1 MRILFTIIFVF
12 LTLLSLIIFDYISTK
27 TKEYHLN
34 QKTMTYE
41 RAYNTIYDQYK
52 DLSYVIYTGL
62 LKLTN
67 IQNEFK
73 YMKNKTYKEKVQIKK
88 ELYLQ
93 VINRFNTLRNKKL
106 INITFILPNSEIF
119 LDMKQP
125 FKKTMNENKRA
136 FNFVKNNKEN
146 MDSFEVKDEDTGFN
160 FLYSIKSENDVVGF
174 LNITFSEQAITSSLM
189 EQYYVLTNFIIKN
202 DNFSK
207 KYLENTEQYKDA
219 HFKGFSHNTNILA
232 ELKEVSRKDIMSL
245 KPEKKI
251 SKQIYNDAMKNEANS
266 IFINND
272 NIIVTTIP
280 VMNKLTN
287 RQEAFLAVL
296 SKENGLSNLEKTYR
310 LILLLFIFLYL
321 SILLALYFL
330 ISRSIAEKNSLNKII
345 KKDKQLLEQMKL
357 AQMGEMIGNIAH
369 QWRQPLSTI
378 STAASGLKMK
388 HEFGM
393 LEENDIPEF
402 TDTIVTNTKYLS
414 ETIDTFR
421 DFIKEEKETK
431 EIVIQERI
439 DETLKIVRASLENSY
454 IKLINNID
462 YEKPLKVEI
471 VAEEL
476 AQVLINILNNAKDVI
491 IQRKIEEGTITIDL
505 IQGNKN
511 FKITVEDNAKG
522 IEEDVL
528 PKIFDPYFTT
538 KHQFHGTGL
547 GLYMS
552 KLIVEKHL
560 FGRLEAENTNE
571 GAKFIIT
578 IPLS

>member
-1 MRILFTIIFVF
+1 
-12 LTLLSLIIFDYISTK
+12 
-27 TKEYHLN
+27 
-34 QKTMTYE
+34 MTYE
-41 RAYNTIYDQYK
+41 RAYHTIYDQYK
-52 DLSYVIYTGL
+52 ELSYVVFTGL
-62 LKLTN
+62 LKLTDV
-67 IQNEFK
+67 QNEFK
-73 YMKNKTYKEKVQIKK
+73 YINNKTEKEKKEIKR
-88 ELYLQ
+88 ELYIKVL
-93 VINRFNTLRNKKL
+93 NRFNTLDDKKL
-106 INITFILPNSEIF
+106 TNITFILPNSEIF

-125 FKKTMNENKRA
+125 LTKTSMNENKRA
-136 FNFVKNNKEN
+136 FNFVKNNKED

-160 FLYSIKSENDVVGF
+160 FLYSIKVENEVVGF

-189 EQYYVLTNFIIKN
+189 KQYYVLTNFIIKD

-207 KYLENTEQYKDA
+207 EYLKTTKEYKAA
-219 HFKGFSHNTNILA
+219 HFDGFLHNTNILT
-232 ELKEVSRKDIMSL
+232 ELRDVSRKDILVL
-245 KPEKKI
+245 KPSKSMSIKI
-251 SKQIYNDAMKNEANS
+251 YKEAMENKANS
-266 IFINND
+266 IFINKD

-280 VMNKLTN
+280 IMNKLRN
-287 RQEAFLAVL
+287 KQEAFLAIL
-296 SKENGLSNLEKTYR
+296 SKEDGLSNLEKTYK
-310 LILLLFIFLYL
+310 LILLLLIFLYL

-388 HEFGM
+388 HEFDM
-393 LEENDIPEF
+393 LEKDDIPEF

-439 DETLKIVRASLENSY
+439 DETLKIVRASLENSH

-462 YEKPLKVEI
+462 YENPIKVEL

-491 IQRKIEEGTITIDL
+491 LQRKIEDGTITIAL
-505 IQGNKN
+505 IKTNKN
-511 FKITVEDNAKG
+511 FKITIEDNAKG
-522 IEEDVL
+522 IEKDVL

-552 KLIVEKHL
+552 KIIVEKHL
-560 FGRLEAENTNE
+560 FGQLEVENTKE
-571 GAKFIIT
+571 GAKFTIT
-578 IPLS
+578 IPL

>member
-1 MRILFTIIFVF
+1 
-12 LTLLSLIIFDYISTK
+12 
-27 TKEYHLN
+27 
-34 QKTMTYE
+34 MTYE
-41 RAYNTIYDQYK
+41 RAYHTIYDQYK
-52 DLSYVIYTGL
+52 ELSYVVFTGL
-62 LKLTN
+62 LKLTDV
-67 IQNEFK
+67 QNEFK
-73 YMKNKTYKEKVQIKK
+73 YIHNKTEKEKKEIKR
-88 ELYLQ
+88 ELYIKVL
-93 VINRFNTLRNKKL
+93 NRFNTLDDKKL
-106 INITFILPNSEIF
+106 TNITFILPNSEIF

-125 FKKTMNENKRA
+125 LTRTSMNENKRA
-136 FNFVKNNKEN
+136 FNFVKNNKED

-160 FLYSIKSENDVVGF
+160 FLYSIKVENEVVGF

-189 EQYYVLTNFIIKN
+189 KQYYVLTNFIIKN

-207 KYLENTEQYKDA
+207 EYLKNTTEYIDA
-219 HFKGFSHNTNILA
+219 HFDGFSHNSNILA
-232 ELKEVSRKDIMSL
+232 ELRDVSRKDIMDL
-245 KPEKKI
+245 KPSKNMSIKI
-251 SKQIYNDAMKNEANS
+251 YKEAMENKANS
-266 IFINND
+266 IFVNKD

-280 VMNKLTN
+280 IMNKLRN
-287 RQEAFLAVL
+287 KQEAFLAIL
-296 SKENGLSNLEKTYR
+296 SKEDGLSNLEKTYK
-310 LILLLFIFLYL
+310 LILLLLIFLYL

-330 ISRSIAEKNSLNKII
+330 ISRSIAEKDSLNKII

-388 HEFGM
+388 HEFDM
-393 LEENDIPEF
+393 LEKDDIPEF

-439 DETLKIVRASLENSY
+439 DETLKIVRASLENSH
-454 IKLINNID
+454 IKLINKID
-462 YEKPLKVEI
+462 YENPIKVEL

-491 IQRKIEEGTITIDL
+491 LQRKIEDGTITVNL
-505 IQGNKN
+505 IKTNKN
-511 FKITVEDNAKG
+511 FKITIEDNAKG
-522 IEEDVL
+522 IEKDIL

-552 KLIVEKHL
+552 KIIVEKHL
-560 FGRLEAENTNE
+560 FGQLEVENTKE
-571 GAKFIIT
+571 GAKFTIT
-578 IPLS
+578 IPL

>member
-1 MRILFTIIFVF
+1 
-12 LTLLSLIIFDYISTK
+12 
-27 TKEYHLN
+27 
-34 QKTMTYE
+34 MTYE
-41 RAYNTIYDQYK
+41 RAYHTIYDQYK
-52 DLSYVIYTGL
+52 ELSYVVFTGL
-62 LKLTN
+62 LKLTDV
-67 IQNEFK
+67 QNEFK
-73 YMKNKTYKEKVQIKK
+73 YIHNKTEKEKKEIKRK
-88 ELYLQ
+88 LYIKVL
-93 VINRFNTLRNKKL
+93 NRFNTLDDKKL
-106 INITFILPNSEIF
+106 TNITFILPNSEIF

-125 FKKTMNENKRA
+125 LTRTSMNENKRA
-136 FNFVKNNKEN
+136 FNFVKNNKED
-146 MDSFEVKDEDTGFN
+146 MDSFEVKDEGTGFN
-160 FLYSIKSENDVVGF
+160 FLYSIKVENEVVGF

-189 EQYYVLTNFIIKN
+189 KQYYVLTNFIIKN

-207 KYLENTEQYKDA
+207 EYLKNTKEYIDA
-219 HFKGFSHNTNILA
+219 HFDGFSHNSNILA
-232 ELKEVSRKDIMSL
+232 ELRDVSRKDIMDL
-245 KPEKKI
+245 KPSKNMSIKI
-251 SKQIYNDAMKNEANS
+251 YKEAMENKANS
-266 IFINND
+266 IFVNKD

-280 VMNKLTN
+280 IMNKLRN
-287 RQEAFLAVL
+287 KQEAFLAIL
-296 SKENGLSNLEKTYR
+296 SKEDGLSNLEKTYK
-310 LILLLFIFLYL
+310 LILLLLIFLYL

-330 ISRSIAEKNSLNKII
+330 ISRSIAEKDSLNKII

-388 HEFGM
+388 HEFDM
-393 LEENDIPEF
+393 LEKDDIPEF

-439 DETLKIVRASLENSY
+439 DETLKIVRASLENSH
-454 IKLINNID
+454 IKLINKID
-462 YEKPLKVEI
+462 YENPIKVEL

-491 IQRKIEEGTITIDL
+491 LQRKIEDGTITVNL
-505 IQGNKN
+505 IKTNKN
-511 FKITVEDNAKG
+511 FKITIEDNAKG
-522 IEEDVL
+522 IEKDIL

-552 KLIVEKHL
+552 KIIVEKHL
-560 FGRLEAENTNE
+560 FGQLEVENTKE
-571 GAKFIIT
+571 GAKFTIT
-578 IPLS
+578 IPL

>member
-1 MRILFTIIFVF
+1 
-12 LTLLSLIIFDYISTK
+12 
-27 TKEYHLN
+27 
-34 QKTMTYE
+34 MTYE
-41 RAYNTIYDQYK
+41 RAYHTIYDQYK
-52 DLSYVIYTGL
+52 ELSYVVFTGL
-62 LKLTN
+62 LKLTDV
-67 IQNEFK
+67 QNEFK
-73 YMKNKTYKEKVQIKK
+73 YINNKTEKEKKEIKR
-88 ELYLQ
+88 ELYIKVL
-93 VINRFNTLRNKKL
+93 NRFNTLDDKKL
-106 INITFILPNSEIF
+106 TNITFILPNSEIF
-119 LDMKQP
+119 LDMNQP
-125 FKKTMNENKRA
+125 LTKTSMNENKRA
-136 FNFVKNNKEN
+136 FNFVKNNKED

-160 FLYSIKSENDVVGF
+160 FLYSIKVENEVVGF

-189 EQYYVLTNFIIKN
+189 KQYYVLTNFIIKD

-207 KYLENTEQYKDA
+207 EYLKNTKEYKAA
-219 HFKGFSHNTNILA
+219 HFDGFLHNTNILT
-232 ELKEVSRKDIMSL
+232 ELRDVSRKDILVL
-245 KPEKKI
+245 KPSRSMSIKI
-251 SKQIYNDAMKNEANS
+251 YKEAMENKANS
-266 IFINND
+266 IFINKD

-280 VMNKLTN
+280 IMNKLRN
-287 RQEAFLAVL
+287 KQEAFLAIL
-296 SKENGLSNLEKTYR
+296 SKEDGLSNLEKTYK
-310 LILLLFIFLYL
+310 LILLLLIFLYL

-388 HEFGM
+388 HEFDM
-393 LEENDIPEF
+393 LEKDDIPEF

-439 DETLKIVRASLENSY
+439 DETLKIVRASLENSH

-462 YEKPLKVEI
+462 YENPIKVEL

-491 IQRKIEEGTITIDL
+491 LQRKIEDGTITIAL
-505 IQGNKN
+505 IKTNKN
-511 FKITVEDNAKG
+511 FKITIEDNAKG
-522 IEEDVL
+522 IEKDVL

-552 KLIVEKHL
+552 KIIVEKHL
-560 FGRLEAENTNE
+560 FGQLEVENTKK
-571 GAKFIIT
+571 GAKFTIT
-578 IPLS
+578 IPL

>member
-1 MRILFTIIFVF
+1 
-12 LTLLSLIIFDYISTK
+12 
-27 TKEYHLN
+27 
-34 QKTMTYE
+34 MTYE
-41 RAYNTIYDQYK
+41 RAYHTIYDQYK
-52 DLSYVIYTGL
+52 ELSYVVFTGL
-62 LKLTN
+62 LKLTDV
-67 IQNEFK
+67 QNEFK
-73 YMKNKTYKEKVQIKK
+73 YINNKTEKEKKEIKR
-88 ELYLQ
+88 ELYIKVL
-93 VINRFNTLRNKKL
+93 NRFNTLDDKKL
-106 INITFILPNSEIF
+106 TNITFILPNSEIF

-125 FKKTMNENKRA
+125 LTKTSMNENKRA
-136 FNFVKNNKEN
+136 FNFVKNNKED

-160 FLYSIKSENDVVGF
+160 FLYSIKVENEVVGF

-189 EQYYVLTNFIIKN
+189 KQYYVLTNFIIKD

-207 KYLENTEQYKDA
+207 EYLKNTKEYKAA
-219 HFKGFSHNTNILA
+219 HFDGFLHNTNILT
-232 ELKEVSRKDIMSL
+232 ELRDVSRKDILVL
-245 KPEKKI
+245 KPSRSMSIKI
-251 SKQIYNDAMKNEANS
+251 YKEAMENKANS
-266 IFINND
+266 IFINKD

-280 VMNKLTN
+280 IMNKLRN
-287 RQEAFLAVL
+287 KQEAFLAIL
-296 SKENGLSNLEKTYR
+296 SKEDGLSNLEKTYK
-310 LILLLFIFLYL
+310 LILLLLIFLYL

-388 HEFGM
+388 HEFDM
-393 LEENDIPEF
+393 LEKDDIPEF

-439 DETLKIVRASLENSY
+439 DETLKIVRASLENSH

-462 YEKPLKVEI
+462 YEKPIKVEL

-491 IQRKIEEGTITIDL
+491 LQRKIEDGTITIAL
-505 IQGNKN
+505 IKTNKN
-511 FKITVEDNAKG
+511 FKITIEDNAKG
-522 IEEDVL
+522 IEKDVL

-552 KLIVEKHL
+552 KIIVEKHL
-560 FGRLEAENTNE
+560 FGQLEVENTKK
-571 GAKFIIT
+571 GAKFTIT
-578 IPLS
+578 IPL

>member
-1 MRILFTIIFVF
+1 
-12 LTLLSLIIFDYISTK
+12 
-27 TKEYHLN
+27 
-34 QKTMTYE
+34 MTYE
-41 RAYNTIYDQYK
+41 RAYHTIYDQYK
-52 DLSYVIYTGL
+52 ELSYVVFTGL
-62 LKLTN
+62 LKLTDV
-67 IQNEFK
+67 QNEFK
-73 YMKNKTYKEKVQIKK
+73 YINNKTEKEKKEIKR
-88 ELYLQ
+88 ELYIKVL
-93 VINRFNTLRNKKL
+93 NRFNTLDDKKL
-106 INITFILPNSEIF
+106 TNITFILPNSEIF

-125 FKKTMNENKRA
+125 LTKTSINENKRA
-136 FNFVKNNKEN
+136 FNFVKNNKED

-160 FLYSIKSENDVVGF
+160 FLYSIKVENEVVGF

-189 EQYYVLTNFIIKN
+189 KQYYVLTNFIIKD

-207 KYLENTEQYKDA
+207 EYLKNTKEYKAA
-219 HFKGFSHNTNILA
+219 HFDGFLHNTNILT
-232 ELKEVSRKDIMSL
+232 ELRDVSRKDILVL
-245 KPEKKI
+245 KPSRSMSIKI
-251 SKQIYNDAMKNEANS
+251 YKEAMENKANS
-266 IFINND
+266 IFINKD

-280 VMNKLTN
+280 IMNKLRN
-287 RQEAFLAVL
+287 KQEAFLAIL
-296 SKENGLSNLEKTYR
+296 SKEDGLSNLEKTYK
-310 LILLLFIFLYL
+310 LILLLLIFLYL

-388 HEFGM
+388 HEFDM
-393 LEENDIPEF
+393 LEKDDIPEF

-421 DFIKEEKETK
+421 DFIKEEKETR

-439 DETLKIVRASLENSY
+439 NETLKIVRASLENSH

-462 YEKPLKVEI
+462 YETPIKVEL

-491 IQRKIEEGTITIDL
+491 LQRKIEDGTITIAL
-505 IQGNKN
+505 IKTNKN
-511 FKITVEDNAKG
+511 FKITIEDNAKG
-522 IEEDVL
+522 IEKDVL

-552 KLIVEKHL
+552 KIIVEKHL
-560 FGRLEAENTNE
+560 FGQLEVENTKK
-571 GAKFIIT
+571 GAKFTIT
-578 IPLS
+578 IPL

>member
-1 MRILFTIIFVF
+1 
-12 LTLLSLIIFDYISTK
+12 
-27 TKEYHLN
+27 
-34 QKTMTYE
+34 MTYE
-41 RAYNTIYDQYK
+41 RAYHTIYDQYK
-52 DLSYVIYTGL
+52 ELSYVVFTGL
-62 LKLTN
+62 LKLTDV
-67 IQNEFK
+67 QNEFK
-73 YMKNKTYKEKVQIKK
+73 YIHNKTEKEKKEIKR
-88 ELYLQ
+88 ELYIKVL
-93 VINRFNTLRNKKL
+93 NRFNTLDDKKL
-106 INITFILPNSEIF
+106 TNITFILPNSEIF

-125 FKKTMNENKRA
+125 LTRTSMNENKRA
-136 FNFVKNNKEN
+136 FNFVKNNKED

-160 FLYSIKSENDVVGF
+160 FLYSIKVENEVVGF

-189 EQYYVLTNFIIKN
+189 KQYYVLTNFIIKN

-207 KYLENTEQYKDA
+207 EYLKNTKEYIDA
-219 HFKGFSHNTNILA
+219 HFDGFSHNSNILA
-232 ELKEVSRKDIMSL
+232 ELRDVSRKDIMDL
-245 KPEKKI
+245 KPSKNMSIKI
-251 SKQIYNDAMKNEANS
+251 YKEAMENKANS
-266 IFINND
+266 IFVNKD

-280 VMNKLTN
+280 IMNKLRN
-287 RQEAFLAVL
+287 KQEAFLAIL
-296 SKENGLSNLEKTYR
+296 SKEDGLSNLEKTYK
-310 LILLLFIFLYL
+310 LILLLLIFLYL

-330 ISRSIAEKNSLNKII
+330 ISRSIAEKDSLNKII

-388 HEFGM
+388 HEFDM
-393 LEENDIPEF
+393 LEKDDIPEF

-439 DETLKIVRASLENSY
+439 DETLKIVRASLENSH
-454 IKLINNID
+454 IKLINKID
-462 YEKPLKVEI
+462 YENPIKVEL

-491 IQRKIEEGTITIDL
+491 LQRKIEDGTITVNL
-505 IQGNKN
+505 IKTNKN
-511 FKITVEDNAKG
+511 FKITIEDNAKG
-522 IEEDVL
+522 IEKDIL

-552 KLIVEKHL
+552 KIIVEKHL
-560 FGRLEAENTNE
+560 FGQLEVENTKE
-571 GAKFIIT
+571 GAKFTIT
-578 IPLS
+578 IPL

>member
-1 MRILFTIIFVF
+1 
-12 LTLLSLIIFDYISTK
+12 
-27 TKEYHLN
+27 
-34 QKTMTYE
+34 MTYE
-41 RAYNTIYDQYK
+41 RAYHTIYDQYK
-52 DLSYVIYTGL
+52 ELSYVVFTGL
-62 LKLTN
+62 LKLTDV
-67 IQNEFK
+67 QNEFK
-73 YMKNKTYKEKVQIKK
+73 YINNKTEKEKKEIKR
-88 ELYLQ
+88 ELYIKVL
-93 VINRFNTLRNKKL
+93 NRFNTLDDKKL
-106 INITFILPNSEIF
+106 TNITFILPNSEIF

-125 FKKTMNENKRA
+125 LTKTSMNENKRA
-136 FNFVKNNKEN
+136 FNFVKNNKED

-160 FLYSIKSENDVVGF
+160 FLYSIKVENEVVGF

-189 EQYYVLTNFIIKN
+189 KQYYVLTNFIIKD

-207 KYLENTEQYKDA
+207 EYLKNTKEYKAA
-219 HFKGFSHNTNILA
+219 HFDGYSHNTNILD
-232 ELKEVSRKDIMSL
+232 ELKDVSRKDIMDL
-245 KPEKKI
+245 KPSKSMSIKI
-251 SKQIYNDAMKNEANS
+251 YKEAMENKANS
-266 IFINND
+266 IFINKD

-280 VMNKLTN
+280 IMNKLRN
-287 RQEAFLAVL
+287 KQEAFLAIL
-296 SKENGLSNLEKTYR
+296 SKEDGLSNLEKTYK
-310 LILLLFIFLYL
+310 LILLLLIFLYL

-388 HEFGM
+388 HEFNM
-393 LEENDIPEF
+393 LEKDDIPEF

-439 DETLKIVRASLENSY
+439 DETLKIVRASLENSH

-462 YEKPLKVEI
+462 YENPIKVEL

-491 IQRKIEEGTITIDL
+491 LQRKIEDGTITIAL
-505 IQGNKN
+505 IKTNKN
-511 FKITVEDNAKG
+511 FKITIEDNAKG
-522 IEEDVL
+522 IEKDVL

-552 KLIVEKHL
+552 KIIVEKHL
-560 FGRLEAENTNE
+560 FGQLEVENTKKE
-571 GAKFIIT
+571 QS
-578 IPLS
+578 LL

>member
-1 MRILFTIIFVF
+1 
-12 LTLLSLIIFDYISTK
+12 
-27 TKEYHLN
+27 
-34 QKTMTYE
+34 MTYE
-41 RAYNTIYDQYK
+41 RAYHTIYDQYK
-52 DLSYVIYTGL
+52 ELSYVVFTGL
-62 LKLTN
+62 LKLTDV
-67 IQNEFK
+67 QNEFK
-73 YMKNKTYKEKVQIKK
+73 YIDNKTEKEKKEIKR
-88 ELYLQ
+88 ELYIKVL
-93 VINRFNTLRNKKL
+93 NRFNTLDDKKL
-106 INITFILPNSEIF
+106 TNITFILPNSEIF

-125 FKKTMNENKRA
+125 LTKTSMNENKRA
-136 FNFVKNNKEN
+136 FNFVKNNKED

-160 FLYSIKSENDVVGF
+160 FLYSIKVENEVVGF

-189 EQYYVLTNFIIKN
+189 KQYYVLTNFIIKD

-207 KYLENTEQYKDA
+207 EYLKTTKEYKAA
-219 HFKGFSHNTNILA
+219 HFDGFLHNTNILT
-232 ELKEVSRKDIMSL
+232 ELRDVSRKDILVL
-245 KPEKKI
+245 KPSKSMSIKI
-251 SKQIYNDAMKNEANS
+251 YKEAMENKANS
-266 IFINND
+266 IFINKD

-280 VMNKLTN
+280 IMNKLRN
-287 RQEAFLAVL
+287 KQEAFLAIL
-296 SKENGLSNLEKTYR
+296 SKEDGLSNLEKTYK
-310 LILLLFIFLYL
+310 LILLLLIFLYL

-330 ISRSIAEKNSLNKII
+330 ISRSIAEKNNLNKII

-388 HEFGM
+388 HEFDM
-393 LEENDIPEF
+393 LEKDDIPEF

-439 DETLKIVRASLENSY
+439 DETLKIVRASLENSH

-462 YEKPLKVEI
+462 YETPIKVEL

-491 IQRKIEEGTITIDL
+491 LQRKIEDGTITIAL
-505 IQGNKN
+505 IKTNKN
-511 FKITVEDNAKG
+511 FKITIEDNAKG
-522 IEEDVL
+522 IEKDVL

-552 KLIVEKHL
+552 KIIVEKHL
-560 FGRLEAENTNE
+560 FGQLEVENTKK
-571 GAKFIIT
+571 GAKFTIT
-578 IPLS
+578 IPL

>member
-1 MRILFTIIFVF
+1 
-12 LTLLSLIIFDYISTK
+12 
-27 TKEYHLN
+27 
-34 QKTMTYE
+34 MTYE
-41 RAYNTIYDQYK
+41 RAYHTIYDQYK
-52 DLSYVIYTGL
+52 ELSYVVFTGL
-62 LKLTN
+62 LKLTDV
-67 IQNEFK
+67 QNEFK
-73 YMKNKTYKEKVQIKK
+73 YINNKTEKEKKEIKR
-88 ELYLQ
+88 ELYIKVL
-93 VINRFNTLRNKKL
+93 NRFNTLDDKKL
-106 INITFILPNSEIF
+106 TNITFILPNSEIF

-125 FKKTMNENKRA
+125 LTKTSMNENKRA
-136 FNFVKNNKEN
+136 FNFVKNNKED

-160 FLYSIKSENDVVGF
+160 FLYSIKVENEVVGF

-189 EQYYVLTNFIIKN
+189 KQYYVLTNFIIKD

-207 KYLENTEQYKDA
+207 EYLKNTKEYKAA
-219 HFKGFSHNTNILA
+219 HFDGFLHNTNILT
-232 ELKEVSRKDIMSL
+232 ELRDVSRKDILVL
-245 KPEKKI
+245 KPSKSMSIKI
-251 SKQIYNDAMKNEANS
+251 YKEAMENKANS
-266 IFINND
+266 IFINKD

-280 VMNKLTN
+280 IMNKLRN
-287 RQEAFLAVL
+287 KQEAFLAIL
-296 SKENGLSNLEKTYR
+296 SKEDGLSNLEKTYK
-310 LILLLFIFLYL
+310 LILLLLIFLYL

-388 HEFGM
+388 HEFDM
-393 LEENDIPEF
+393 LEKDDIPEF

-439 DETLKIVRASLENSY
+439 DETLKIVRASLENSH

-462 YEKPLKVEI
+462 YENPIKVEL

-491 IQRKIEEGTITIDL
+491 LQRKIEDGTITIAL
-505 IQGNKN
+505 IKTNKN
-511 FKITVEDNAKG
+511 FKITIEDNAKG
-522 IEEDVL
+522 IEKDVL

-552 KLIVEKHL
+552 KIIVEKHL
-560 FGRLEAENTNE
+560 FGQLEVENTKK
-571 GAKFIIT
+571 GAKFTIT
-578 IPLS
+578 IPL

>member
-1 MRILFTIIFVF
+1 
-12 LTLLSLIIFDYISTK
+12 
-27 TKEYHLN
+27 
-34 QKTMTYE
+34 MTYE